1 MQLCESLAV
10 GVVEQTQSSLERDVL
25 VKRCRESEEELRHM
39 EVCWGR
45 GEVQSISHTQCM
57 QVHLSVLCADA
68 YCSLCVVLPC
78 RVCAQI

>member
-1 MQLCESLAV
+1 MHLCESLAV

-45 GEVQSISHTQCM
+45 GEVQSSPTHNVCRYTCQ
-57 QVHLSVLCADA
+57 SVC
-68 YCSLCVVLPC
+68 
-78 RVCAQI
+78 